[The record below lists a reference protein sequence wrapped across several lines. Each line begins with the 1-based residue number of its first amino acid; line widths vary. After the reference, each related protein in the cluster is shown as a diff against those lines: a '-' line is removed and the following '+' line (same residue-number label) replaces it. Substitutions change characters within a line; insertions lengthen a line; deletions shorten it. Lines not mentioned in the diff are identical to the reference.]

1 MYSINSPKPQ
11 HIATYNSVDSP
22 VHLIMSQA
30 PRDVAMSRYDGG
42 GRAGAGLPLSPH
54 LDHGPVSPEQPAQFK
69 PKRKLMTKFLN
80 EPVDAL
86 DLRLANAEK
95 NLSTLPVDPFTDIKQ
110 EVREPMRSNLA
121 TLLCTAICN
130 QYRSSQD
137 KTVVYVMR
145 TRTLEVLN
153 SSRSF

>member
-1 MYSINSPKPQ
+1 MYSINSPNPQ

-22 VHLIMSQA
+22 VHLIMSLTPQA
-30 PRDVAMSRYDGG
+30 PDDTMSRYDGG
-42 GRAGAGLPLSPH
+42 GRAGLPLSPH
-54 LDHGPVSPEQPAQFK
+54 LDHGPASPDQPAQFK

-110 EVREPMRSNLA
+110 EVRYDILY
-121 TLLCTAICN
+121 T
-130 QYRSSQD
+130 
-137 KTVVYVMR
+137 
-145 TRTLEVLN
+145 
-153 SSRSF
+153 